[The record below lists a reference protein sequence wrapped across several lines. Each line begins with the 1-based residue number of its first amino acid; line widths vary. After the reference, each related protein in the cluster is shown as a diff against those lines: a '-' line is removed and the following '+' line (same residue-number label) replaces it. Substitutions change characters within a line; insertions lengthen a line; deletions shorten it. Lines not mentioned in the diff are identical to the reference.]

1 MSTRMLTPR
10 SWRLLVTVLLLSA
23 TTPLHAQVG
32 ADPAH
37 GADAANSAI
46 SQLRSPYCPGLMLEV
61 CPSWQ
66 AELLRD
72 SIRDLAA
79 AGHTSDE
86 IVEWTLARHGEEW
99 RAVPKRNGWGLW
111 AWLAPPLV
119 LLGGLALVW
128 GKLRSLRRSR
138 GSDREP
144 AAPELSTEDKE
155 ELAAAL
161 RDWHGAGNDS

>member
-1 MSTRMLTPR
+1 MSARIWGPR
-10 SWRLLVTVLLLSA
+10 SGWLTITFLLLLA
-23 TTPLHAQVG
+23 ATPLRAQSG

-37 GADAANSAI
+37 GADAANTAI

-79 AGHTSDE
+79 AGHTANE

-99 RAVPKRNGWGLW
+99 RAVPKRSGWGVW

-138 GSDREP
+138 GSGGES
-144 AAPELSTEDKE
+144 AAPELSAGDEK

-161 RDWHGAGNDS
+161 RDWHEAGKHP